1 MKTLKTLLISTILSF
16 IFYVSFAKDV
26 LLFEFLSW
34 FLLSVALIGILMPS
48 YKQELL
54 KTKWHDFLLGI
65 PFITFNFWIFFK
77 NGGETF
83 GYAYA
88 LLQLIAYCRFF
99 IAKTES
105 KKND

>member
-1 MKTLKTLLISTILSF
+1 MKTLKTLLISIILSF
-16 IFYVSFAKDV
+16 IYYVSFVKDV
-26 LLFEFLSW
+26 LLFEILSW
-34 FLLSVALIGILMPS
+34 FLLSMALIGIVMPS

-54 KTKWHDFLLGI
+54 KTKWHHFLLGA

-88 LLQLIAYCRFF
+88 LLMLIAYYRFF
-99 IAKTES
+99 MTKIES
-105 KKND
+105 K

>member
-1 MKTLKTLLISTILSF
+1 MKTLKILFISTILSF
-16 IFYVSFAKDV
+16 IYYISFVKDV

-34 FLLSVALIGILMPS
+34 FLLSMAFVGTIMPS

-54 KTKWHDFLLGI
+54 KTKWHDFLLGF
-65 PFITFNFWIFFK
+65 PFITFNLWIFFK

-88 LLQLIAYCRFF
+88 LLMLFAYLRFF

-105 KKND
+105 KQ